1 MNEYIPSIIGAAIGA
16 GGAIFSARQA
26 NRFAER
32 MSSTAHQRE
41 VADLKAAGLNPMLSA
56 NRGASAPQGAPLDL
70 VGGAQRG
77 ASSALGVR
85 LQKAQIDLTNAQA
98 DAASAAAAYTRT
110 QQYDLTTQ
118 GASGRYDQIR
128 ANADLARF
136 EADFKKMTADKR
148 RELFDTSLEKAK
160 EEVRLTSSSVD
171 IAKQRLRLLELAEQG
186 QINASDFEKR
196 VGEMGPAVRFLV
208 ELVRLMKL
216 SRDVNPGY

>member
-160 EEVRLTSSSVD
+160 V
-171 IAKQRLRLLELAEQG
+171 
-186 QINASDFEKR
+186 
-196 VGEMGPAVRFLV
+196 
-208 ELVRLMKL
+208 
-216 SRDVNPGY
+216 